1 MSCSDP
7 ESFPLDVWGAV
18 GSQISSNPIIC
29 GGYIGRDHL
38 SDECFMYGKQNTW
51 EFHTKMNIRRA
62 YPAGITYNN
71 SLHIFGGYEYDYGIL
86 GSSEIV
92 RETGETQVGLDMPIP
107 LHFHAMASFNESMSM
122 LIGGVSNYD
131 SYLSLTFY
139 YDHSKQEFK
148 QGPELLEGRILHS
161 AGKFLE

>member
-1 MSCSDP
+1 MLC
-7 ESFPLDVWGAV
+7 
-18 GSQISSNPIIC
+18 
-29 GGYIGRDHL
+29 
-38 SDECFMYGKQNTW
+38 
-51 EFHTKMNIRRA
+51 RRA

-122 LIGGVSNYD
+122 LIGGESNYD